1 MYVPINCYKC
11 DKHPNMR
18 QETAKNLS
26 PVLSRPIF
34 LCIKNVY
41 ASSNMAI
48 EFRSL
53 WGCGVNAVLKTVSML
68 GRCRVAGDKAVA

>member
-1 MYVPINCYKC
+1 
-11 DKHPNMR
+11 
-18 QETAKNLS
+18 
-26 PVLSRPIF
+26 
-34 LCIKNVY
+34 
-41 ASSNMAI
+41 MAI